1 VNVKDPHRR
10 LDLSGAKTI
19 RQADRSSKI
28 DRELLVDAGTYEP
41 GMARIERLMPS
52 ILAGRDIKSLADA
65 WASALARGRAV
76 ILGMGG
82 HPIKVGLSGLVI
94 DLVNRGCLQ
103 AVAASGAAAIH
114 DLEIAMAGRTSEDV
128 AAGLADGTFG
138 MTGETAHAYWEAVA
152 LAGREEYGF
161 GQALGRYIAESKAP
175 HRDLSVFRAA
185 YERRVPATVH
195 VTIGA
200 DVTHMHPAHDG
211 AALGLAATRDFQ
223 VLAEAVKG
231 LDDGGVYVNLG
242 SAVSMPEVF
251 LKAVNIVRNIDGR
264 PKRIVTANL
273 DMIQHYRPTQN
284 VVLRPTASDGAG
296 YQITG
301 HHEIVFPL
309 LYAMVRARLE
319 R

>member
-1 VNVKDPHRR
+1 VNVKSPHRR
-10 LDLSGAKTI
+10 FDLSGAKTV
-19 RQADRSSKI
+19 RLADRSRKI
-28 DRELLVDAGTYEP
+28 DRELLVDAGAYEP
-41 GMARIERLMPS
+41 GMARIEALMPS

-65 WASALARGRAV
+65 WASAITRGRSV

-94 DLVNRGCLQ
+94 DLIDRGCLQ
-103 AVAASGAAAIH
+103 AVAANGAAAIH
-114 DLEIAMAGRTSEDV
+114 DLEIAMAGGTSEEV

-138 MTGETAHAYWEAVA
+138 MSGETAQAYWEAVA
-152 LAGREEYGF
+152 LAGREGYGL
-161 GQALGRYIAESKAP
+161 GQALGRYIAESTAP
-175 HRDLSVFRAA
+175 HRNLSVFRAA

-284 VVLRPTASDGAG
+284 VVLRPTAADGIG

-309 LYAMVRARLE
+309 LYTMVRARLA